1 MLPKGF
7 EHDPVLLRSGS
18 FPRPAATLFLGS
30 ESVALFSAVAISLSD
45 VITAMAV
52 QGGGALRRTCDDK
65 HDNDKGNERMKR

>member
-52 QGGGALRRTCDDK
+52 QGGGRFDVHAMINTIMI
-65 HDNDKGNERMKR
+65 KGMNE